1 MPGIIKKE
9 ACRSTPPNV
18 VFISEAL
25 IGIVH
30 RCRLAIDVVCAE
42 FCMLLPVGGVT
53 EFYLIVLALCLL
65 GEVNLDDVNQMLC
78 CFAQQTCIIQV
89 LETETAHLLGQ
100 GFRKQSID
108 IV

>member
-1 MPGIIKKE
+1 MAHLSNII
-9 ACRSTPPNV
+9 
-18 VFISEAL
+18 FITAREL

-42 FCMLLPVGGVT
+42 FGLLLPVGGVT

-65 GEVNLDDVNQMLC
+65 GEVNLDGVNQMLC

-89 LETETAHLLGQ
+89 LETETSHLLGQ